1 MEKIKAGIIGCGRIS
16 SVYQAAFENMKDEVE
31 LAFVV
36 DKEVCRARKLAAAFP
51 GCGYSD
57 KLEDLLKQP
66 LSVVHVLT
74 PHYLHKEHAAA
85 CLDAGFHV
93 LTEKPVALTTEDADA
108 MIRAADRNG
117 RQLGVIFQNRYIEG
131 LQEVKKLIEQGNF
144 GRLTGAFSTL
154 NWWRPPSYYECD
166 WKGSW
171 EKEGGGVVIDQAI
184 HSLDLVRYLMGCEP
198 VKVKGHID
206 RRILTNIEV
215 EDVADAAITFENGA
229 VYSFFACNYYTSNS
243 PIRVEI
249 SGENGTALLTQ
260 NEVLIQLKGQ
270 EPRTIYPS
278 VGPDVKGEAY
288 WGNYHEIQLRDFYR
302 CLRETYTGAC
312 SGYLPFFPGEQGDYN
327 GKTGIGNNVIFILEW
342 HDCKGY
348 AILFCHSKHI
358 SCVLLVLRLQE
369 CDSNEKTKQSKRRWS

>member
-1 MEKIKAGIIGCGRIS
+1 MEL
-16 SVYQAAFENMKDEVE
+16 V
-31 LAFVV
+31 LAV
-36 DKEVCRARKLAAAFP
+36 DKELSRAEKLAAAFP

-74 PHYLHKEHAAA
+74 PHFLHKEHGIA
-85 CLDAGFHV
+85 CLEAGFHV
-93 LTEKPVALTTEDADA
+93 LTEKPIAITAEDADA
-108 MIRAADRNG
+108 MIRAAKKNK

-131 LQEVKKLIEQGNF
+131 VQEVKRLIAEGKF
-144 GRLTGAFSTL
+144 GRITGAFSTL

-184 HSLDLVRYLMGCEP
+184 HSLDLVRYMMGCEP
-198 VKVKGHID
+198 VKVKGQID

-260 NEVLIQLKGQ
+260 DEVVIRLKGQ
-270 EPRTIYPS
+270 EPRIVSPS
-278 VGPDVKGEAY
+278 VRSNVNGEAY
-288 WGNYHEIQLRDFYR
+288 WGNYHEIQIRDFYR
-302 CLRETYTGAC
+302 CLRA
-312 SGYLPFFPGEQGDYN
+312 
-327 GKTGIGNNVIFILEW
+327 GKPVPVDPEDAKRTLE
-342 HDCKGY
+342 
-348 AILFCHSKHI
+348 
-358 SCVLLVLRLQE
+358 LVLDIYRSSKE
-369 CDSNEKTKQSKRRWS
+369 GREIEKYSDKA

>member
-74 PHYLHKEHAAA
+74 PHFLHKEHAVA

-131 LQEVKKLIEQGNF
+131 IQEVKKLIEQGEF
-144 GRLTGAFSTL
+144 GRITGAFSTL

-229 VYSFFACNYYTSNS
+229 VYSFL
-243 PIRVEI
+243 RVI
-249 SGENGTALLTQ
+249 IIQATARSGWKSAG
-260 NEVLIQLKGQ
+260 KM
-270 EPRTIYPS
+270 EPRS
-278 VGPDVKGEAY
+278 
-288 WGNYHEIQLRDFYR
+288 
-302 CLRETYTGAC
+302 
-312 SGYLPFFPGEQGDYN
+312 
-327 GKTGIGNNVIFILEW
+327 
-342 HDCKGY
+342 
-348 AILFCHSKHI
+348 
-358 SCVLLVLRLQE
+358 
-369 CDSNEKTKQSKRRWS
+369 

>member
-16 SVYQAAFENMKDEVE
+16 SVYKAAFENLRDEVE
-31 LAFVV
+31 LVLAV
-36 DKEVCRARKLAAAFP
+36 DKELSRAEKLAAAFP

-74 PHYLHKEHAAA
+74 PHFLHKEHGIA
-85 CLDAGFHV
+85 CLEAGFHV
-93 LTEKPVALTTEDADA
+93 LTEKPIAITAEDADA
-108 MIRAADRNG
+108 MIRAAKKNK

-131 LQEVKKLIEQGNF
+131 VQEVKRLIAEGKF
-144 GRLTGAFSTL
+144 GRITGAFSTL

-184 HSLDLVRYLMGCEP
+184 HSLDLVRYMMGCEP
-198 VKVKGHID
+198 VKVKGQID

-260 NEVLIQLKGQ
+260 DEVVIRLKGQ
-270 EPRTIYPS
+270 EPRIVSPS
-278 VGPDVKGEAY
+278 VRSNV
-288 WGNYHEIQLRDFYR
+288 
-302 CLRETYTGAC
+302 
-312 SGYLPFFPGEQGDYN
+312 N
-327 GKTGIGNNVIFILEW
+327 G
-342 HDCKGY
+342 
-348 AILFCHSKHI
+348 
-358 SCVLLVLRLQE
+358 
-369 CDSNEKTKQSKRRWS
+369 

>member
-16 SVYQAAFENMKDEVE
+16 SVYKAAFENLRDEVE
-31 LAFVV
+31 LVLAV
-36 DKEVCRARKLAAAFP
+36 DKELSRAEKLAAAFP

-74 PHYLHKEHAAA
+74 PHFLHKEHGIA
-85 CLDAGFHV
+85 CLEAGFHV
-93 LTEKPVALTTEDADA
+93 LTEKPIAITAEDADA
-108 MIRAADRNG
+108 MIRAAKKNK

-131 LQEVKKLIEQGNF
+131 VQEVKRLIAEGKF
-144 GRLTGAFSTL
+144 GRITGAFSTL

-184 HSLDLVRYLMGCEP
+184 HSLDLVRYMMGCEP
-198 VKVKGHID
+198 VKVKGQID

-215 EDVADAAITFENGA
+215 EDVADTAITFENGA

-260 NEVLIQLKGQ
+260 DEVVIRLKGQ
-270 EPRTIYPS
+270 EPRIVSPS
-278 VGPDVKGEAY
+278 VRSNVNGEAY
-288 WGNYHEIQLRDFYR
+288 WGNYHEIQIRDFYR
-302 CLRETYTGAC
+302 CLRA
-312 SGYLPFFPGEQGDYN
+312 
-327 GKTGIGNNVIFILEW
+327 GKPVPVDPEDAKRTLE
-342 HDCKGY
+342 
-348 AILFCHSKHI
+348 
-358 SCVLLVLRLQE
+358 LVLDIYRSSKE
-369 CDSNEKTKQSKRRWS
+369 GREIEKYSDKA

>member
-16 SVYQAAFENMKDEVE
+16 SVYKAAFENLRDEVE
-31 LAFVV
+31 LVFAV
-36 DKEVCRARKLAAAFP
+36 DKELSRAEKLAAAFP

-74 PHYLHKEHAAA
+74 PHFLHKEHGIA
-85 CLDAGFHV
+85 CLEAGFHV
-93 LTEKPVALTTEDADA
+93 LTEKPIAITAEDADA
-108 MIRAADRNG
+108 MIRAAKKNK

-131 LQEVKKLIEQGNF
+131 VQEVKRLIAEGKF
-144 GRLTGAFSTL
+144 GRITGAFSTL

-184 HSLDLVRYLMGCEP
+184 HSLDLVRYMMGCEP
-198 VKVKGHID
+198 VKVKGQID

-260 NEVLIQLKGQ
+260 DEVVIRLKGL
-270 EPRTIYPS
+270 EPRIVSPS
-278 VGPDVKGEAY
+278 VRSNVNGEAY
-288 WGNYHEIQLRDFYR
+288 WGNYHEIQIRDFYR
-302 CLRETYTGAC
+302 CLRA
-312 SGYLPFFPGEQGDYN
+312 
-327 GKTGIGNNVIFILEW
+327 GKPVPVDPEDAKRTLE
-342 HDCKGY
+342 
-348 AILFCHSKHI
+348 
-358 SCVLLVLRLQE
+358 LVLDIYRSSKE
-369 CDSNEKTKQSKRRWS
+369 GREIEKYSDKA

>member
-16 SVYQAAFENMKDEVE
+16 SVYKAAFENLRDEVE
-31 LAFVV
+31 LVFAV
-36 DKEVCRARKLAAAFP
+36 DKELSRAEKLAAAFP

-74 PHYLHKEHAAA
+74 PHFLHKEHGIA
-85 CLDAGFHV
+85 CLEAGFHV
-93 LTEKPVALTTEDADA
+93 LTEKPIAITAEDADA
-108 MIRAADRNG
+108 MIRAAKKNK

-131 LQEVKKLIEQGNF
+131 VQEVKRLIAEGKF
-144 GRLTGAFSTL
+144 GRITGAFSTL

-184 HSLDLVRYLMGCEP
+184 HSLDLVRYMMGCEP
-198 VKVKGHID
+198 VKVKGQID

-260 NEVLIQLKGQ
+260 DEVVIHLKGQ
-270 EPRTIYPS
+270 EPRIVSPS
-278 VGPDVKGEAY
+278 VRSNVNGEAY
-288 WGNYHEIQLRDFYR
+288 WGNYHEIQIRDFYR
-302 CLRETYTGAC
+302 CLRA
-312 SGYLPFFPGEQGDYN
+312 
-327 GKTGIGNNVIFILEW
+327 GKPVPVDPEDAKRTLE
-342 HDCKGY
+342 
-348 AILFCHSKHI
+348 
-358 SCVLLVLRLQE
+358 LVLDIYRSSKE
-369 CDSNEKTKQSKRRWS
+369 GREIEKYSDKA

>member
-16 SVYQAAFENMKDEVE
+16 SVYKAAFENLRDEVE
-31 LAFVV
+31 LVLAV
-36 DKEVCRARKLAAAFP
+36 DKELSRAEKLAAAFP

-74 PHYLHKEHAAA
+74 PHFLHKEHGIA
-85 CLDAGFHV
+85 CLEAGFHV
-93 LTEKPVALTTEDADA
+93 LTEKPIAITAEDADA
-108 MIRAADRNG
+108 MIRAAKKNK

-131 LQEVKKLIEQGNF
+131 VQEVKRLIAEGKF
-144 GRLTGAFSTL
+144 GRITGAFSTL

-184 HSLDLVRYLMGCEP
+184 HSLDLVRYMMGCEP
-198 VKVKGHID
+198 VKVKGQID

-270 EPRTIYPS
+270 EPRIVSPS
-278 VGPDVKGEAY
+278 VRSNVNGEAY
-288 WGNYHEIQLRDFYR
+288 WGNYHEIQIRDFYR
-302 CLRETYTGAC
+302 CLRA
-312 SGYLPFFPGEQGDYN
+312 
-327 GKTGIGNNVIFILEW
+327 GKPVPVDPEDAKRTLE
-342 HDCKGY
+342 
-348 AILFCHSKHI
+348 
-358 SCVLLVLRLQE
+358 LVLDIYRSSKE
-369 CDSNEKTKQSKRRWS
+369 GREIEKYSDKA

>member
-16 SVYQAAFENMKDEVE
+16 SVYKAAFENLRDEVE
-31 LAFVV
+31 LVFAV
-36 DKEVCRARKLAAAFP
+36 DKELSRAEKLAAAFP

-74 PHYLHKEHAAA
+74 PHFLHKEHGIA
-85 CLDAGFHV
+85 CLEAGFHV
-93 LTEKPVALTTEDADA
+93 LTEKPIAITAEDADA
-108 MIRAADRNG
+108 MIRAAKKNK

-131 LQEVKKLIEQGNF
+131 VQEVKRLIAEGKF
-144 GRLTGAFSTL
+144 GRITGAFSTL

-184 HSLDLVRYLMGCEP
+184 HSLDLVRYMMGCEP
-198 VKVKGHID
+198 VKVKGQID

-260 NEVLIQLKGQ
+260 DEVVIRLKGQ
-270 EPRTIYPS
+270 EPRIVSPS
-278 VGPDVKGEAY
+278 VRSNVNGEAY
-288 WGNYHEIQLRDFYR
+288 WGNYHEIQILDFYR
-302 CLRETYTGAC
+302 CLRA
-312 SGYLPFFPGEQGDYN
+312 
-327 GKTGIGNNVIFILEW
+327 GKPVPVDPEDAKRTLE
-342 HDCKGY
+342 
-348 AILFCHSKHI
+348 
-358 SCVLLVLRLQE
+358 LVLDIYRSSKE
-369 CDSNEKTKQSKRRWS
+369 GREIEKYSDKA

>member
-16 SVYQAAFENMKDEVE
+16 SVYKAAFENLRDEVE
-31 LAFVV
+31 LVFAV
-36 DKEVCRARKLAAAFP
+36 DKELSRAEKLAAAFP

-74 PHYLHKEHAAA
+74 PHFLHKEHGIA
-85 CLDAGFHV
+85 CLEAGFHV
-93 LTEKPVALTTEDADA
+93 LTEKPIAITAEDADA
-108 MIRAADRNG
+108 MIRAAKKNK

-131 LQEVKKLIEQGNF
+131 VQEVKRLIAEGKF
-144 GRLTGAFSTL
+144 GRITGAFSTL

-166 WKGSW
+166 WKGSG

-184 HSLDLVRYLMGCEP
+184 HSLDLVRYMMGCEP
-198 VKVKGHID
+198 VKVKGQID

-260 NEVLIQLKGQ
+260 DEVVIRLKGQ
-270 EPRTIYPS
+270 EPRIVSPS
-278 VGPDVKGEAY
+278 VRSNVNGEAY
-288 WGNYHEIQLRDFYR
+288 WGNYHEIQIRDFYR
-302 CLRETYTGAC
+302 CLRA
-312 SGYLPFFPGEQGDYN
+312 
-327 GKTGIGNNVIFILEW
+327 GKPVPVDPEDAKRTLE
-342 HDCKGY
+342 
-348 AILFCHSKHI
+348 
-358 SCVLLVLRLQE
+358 LVLDIYRSSKE
-369 CDSNEKTKQSKRRWS
+369 GREIEKYSDKA

>member
-16 SVYQAAFENMKDEVE
+16 SVYKAAFENLRDEVE
-31 LAFVV
+31 LVFAV
-36 DKEVCRARKLAAAFP
+36 DKELSRAEKLAAAFP

-74 PHYLHKEHAAA
+74 PHFLHKEHGIA
-85 CLDAGFHV
+85 CLEAGFHV
-93 LTEKPVALTTEDADA
+93 LTEKPIAITAEDADA
-108 MIRAADRNG
+108 MIRAAKKNK

-131 LQEVKKLIEQGNF
+131 VQEVKRLIAEGKF
-144 GRLTGAFSTL
+144 GRITGAFSTL

-184 HSLDLVRYLMGCEP
+184 HSLDLVRYMMGCEP
-198 VKVKGHID
+198 VKVKGQID

-260 NEVLIQLKGQ
+260 DEVVIRLKGQ
-270 EPRTIYPS
+270 EPRIVSPS
-278 VGPDVKGEAY
+278 VRSNVNGEAY
-288 WGNYHEIQLRDFYR
+288 WGNYHEIQIRDFYR
-302 CLRETYTGAC
+302 CLRA
-312 SGYLPFFPGEQGDYN
+312 
-327 GKTGIGNNVIFILEW
+327 GKPVPVDPEDAKRTLE
-342 HDCKGY
+342 
-348 AILFCHSKHI
+348 
-358 SCVLLVLRLQE
+358 LVLDIYRSSKE
-369 CDSNEKTKQSKRRWS
+369 GREIEKYSDKA